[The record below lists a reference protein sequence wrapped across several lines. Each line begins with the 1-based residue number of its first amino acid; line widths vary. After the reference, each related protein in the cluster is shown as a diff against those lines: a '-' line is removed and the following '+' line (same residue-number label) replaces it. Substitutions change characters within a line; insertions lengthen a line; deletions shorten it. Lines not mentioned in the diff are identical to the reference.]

1 MILLGMSSGAKGL
14 SALLDGVVELEVV
27 AFDVTL
33 ALSEVTF
40 ETLDRRDVLDSR
52 SVLLN
57 FNLSVDVIISTT
69 LSFTGT

>member
-14 SALLDGVVELEVV
+14 SALLDGVVELAVV

-33 ALSEVTF
+33 ALSEVTVD
-40 ETLDRRDVLDSR
+40 TLDRREVLDSL

-57 FNLSVDVIISTT
+57 FNLSVDVMISTT